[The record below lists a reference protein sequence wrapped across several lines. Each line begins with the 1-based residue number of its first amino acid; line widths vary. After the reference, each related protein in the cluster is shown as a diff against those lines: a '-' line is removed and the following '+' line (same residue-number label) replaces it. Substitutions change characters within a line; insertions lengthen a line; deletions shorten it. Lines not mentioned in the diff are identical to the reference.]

1 MLRRHF
7 RSQLS
12 DYPKSLSLN
21 SAFPGLSGLHPAG
34 GNRRRGCLPH
44 AGSLRTCAVAM
55 GLHMHSLARNGSNLV
70 IASAGVALS
79 VPVQGEGR
87 FSPGQWQGCL
97 AETGHPIVQRLSYD
111 ESHIASR
118 CEVSGSIIRTTGT
131 PLHSAAEVLI
141 AVTKILHQK
150 LYPLVDRKWIVS
162 RIELQRVF
170 TDTDFAMEVELLQN
184 LNHRLTRSA
193 VRCASESLG
202 HIYFSAIKP

>member
-1 MLRRHF
+1 MTSYPMSLPLNLAF
-7 RSQLS
+7 R
-12 DYPKSLSLN
+12 
-21 SAFPGLSGLHPAG
+21 
-34 GNRRRGCLPH
+34 GNRDYIQG
-44 AGSLRTCAVAM
+44 ADVYDAVVSSTQDHC
-55 GLHMHSLARNGSNLV
+55 GPVQGPLSLHMHSLARTRCELL
-70 IASAGVALS
+70 IAPTE
-79 VPVQGEGR
+79 VPMSKPSQGR
-87 FSPGQWQGCL
+87 ADFSFGQWHGWL